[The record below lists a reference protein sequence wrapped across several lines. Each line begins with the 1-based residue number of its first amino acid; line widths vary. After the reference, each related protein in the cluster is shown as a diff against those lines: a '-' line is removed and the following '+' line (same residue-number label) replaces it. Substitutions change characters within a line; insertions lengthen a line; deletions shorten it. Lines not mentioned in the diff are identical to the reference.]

1 MDQDRK
7 REIERR
13 IAQAEALK
21 EESEMQIAILSTK
34 IREAEQAK
42 TDLERY
48 KAQIEERKRAVN
60 DARRRIQT
68 QQMKLCRCLAYLDL
82 LASPQL
88 INSYVSVYTLF
99 SSEARVTQ
107 VSGKC
112 TIRGG
117 ETRGASPKGI

>member
-1 MDQDRK
+1 MDQNRK

-21 EESEMQIAILSTK
+21 EESEMQITILSTK

-68 QQMKLCRCLAYLDL
+68 QQMKLCRWLAYL
-82 LASPQL
+82 
-88 INSYVSVYTLF
+88 TLF
-99 SSEARVTQ
+99 ARP
-107 VSGKC
+107 S
-112 TIRGG
+112 
-117 ETRGASPKGI
+117 